1 MATTQD
7 IEELSHIRCMLSD
20 SFYANERFD
29 RKAFSSIASFAL
41 QHGYLTERQRK
52 YVLGQWDHYTKI
64 KKGNE
69 NLESSLRSTFLSLLH
84 RTCAL
89 NCYLDHSLRSYF
101 GQIRIISRRVEEG
114 KFIYPSDISALER
127 VVKQYS
133 TRGVNVDDIS
143 VGIQNFKNKLPI
155 DLLPP

>member
-20 SFYANERFD
+20 PFYANERFD
-29 RKAFSSIASFAL
+29 RKASSSIASFAL

-69 NLESSLRSTFLSLLH
+69 SLEDSLRSSFLSLLQ

-89 NCYLDHSLRSYF
+89 DCYLDYSLRSYL
-101 GQIRIISRRVEEG
+101 GQILIISRRIEEG
-114 KFIYPSDISALER
+114 NFIHPSDISALER
-127 VVKQYS
+127 VVLQYS
-133 TRGVNVDDIS
+133 TRGVNIDEIY
-143 VGIQNFKNKLPI
+143 VGIKDFKSKLPV